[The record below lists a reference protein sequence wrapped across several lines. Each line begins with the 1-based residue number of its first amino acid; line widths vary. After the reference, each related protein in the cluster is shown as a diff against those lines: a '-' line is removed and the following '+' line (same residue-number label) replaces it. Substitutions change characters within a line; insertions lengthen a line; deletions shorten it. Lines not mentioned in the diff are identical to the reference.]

1 MKMVPSSVL
10 EFQSSAEQRVFR
22 MLEQVNFGPADVAL
36 HSLNLGRHKYKR
48 WGEIDFLLVTRKGIV
63 ALEVK
68 GGRVACRNGIWEY
81 TNRFG
86 EVTRRKESPASQAG
100 SAFFSLMD
108 NYLKPRFRRDLDTLP
123 AGWALLFEGIERVV
137 STGASK
143 LPELPDEITGYKT
156 DCAGHN
162 SLKAYLSKVLDHW
175 SDQTKGSKRQVHD
188 GLISDIVSFLRPN
201 FEQVPPLNSQLQEFD
216 KELCELSEEQ
226 IRRLDELQEN
236 DRMSIF
242 GGAGTGKTFLAMAT
256 ARYDAAEGKTVLL
269 VTRSRFLASFL
280 MSHELPESIR
290 VCCLEDLSAETAENG
305 KRDVLVID
313 EGQDLC
319 QIETLEKLGGALHGG
334 LEEGRWRWFG
344 DPNNQLS
351 TAYPFDDFAFDYI
364 RNHSFTRRLLDNI
377 RNAPPIVDS
386 MTSIAE
392 VDLGTPRALGIGSE
406 VKVVRVNA
414 AADIPPRCASIV
426 AKIVSGNQPVQR
438 SDVAVLLAGDG
449 DIAAV
454 VKELESAGVRAE
466 PLSKRA
472 LSGRRRDCVLV
483 STAEE
488 FKGLERPVICV
499 AGLGDPRDGLSFKRG
514 AYLAFSR
521 ANHTLQIV
529 CTEQQASLLSE
540 LQIERQRKKIIE
552 QG

>member
-1 MKMVPSSVL
+1 MKMLPPSVL
-10 EFQSSAEQRVFR
+10 EFKSSAEERVFR
-22 MLEQVNFGPADVAL
+22 MLEQIKFGPADVAL
-36 HSLNLGRHKYKR
+36 HSLNLGKHKYKR
-48 WGEIDFLLVTRKGIV
+48 WGEIDFLLVTRKGII

-86 EVTRRKESPASQAG
+86 EVSRRKESPAAQAV

-108 NYLKPRFRRDLDTLP
+108 NYLKPRFRKELDGIP
-123 AGWALLFEGIERVV
+123 AGWALLFEGIDRVV
-137 STGASK
+137 TVGTSK
-143 LPELPDEITGYKT
+143 MPELPDEITGYKPE
-156 DCAGHN
+156 CAGHN
-162 SLKAYLSKVLDHW
+162 TFKAYIDRVLDHFGERERGT
-175 SDQTKGSKRQVHD
+175 SQQIPD

-226 IRRLDELQEN
+226 VRRLDELQEN

-256 ARYDAAEGKTVLL
+256 ARYDAAEGKTVLV
-269 VTRSRFLASFL
+269 VTRSRFLSSFL
-280 MSHELPESIR
+280 ESHELPEGIR
-290 VCCLEDLSAETAENG
+290 VCCLDDLTAEIAENG

-319 QIETLEKLGGALHGG
+319 QIETLETLEGAVHQG
-334 LEEGRWRWFG
+334 LEGGRWRWFG

-351 TAYPFDDFAFDYI
+351 SAFHFDDFAYDYI
-364 RNHSFTRRLLDNI
+364 KSHSFTRRLLDNI
-377 RNAPPIVDS
+377 RNAPPIVES

-392 VDLGTPRALGIGSE
+392 VDLGTPRSLGVGSE
-406 VKVVRVNA
+406 VKVSRVGS
-414 AADIPPRCASIV
+414 AADIPSRCAAIV

-438 SDVAVLLAGDG
+438 SDVAVLLAGDV
-449 DIAAV
+449 AV
-454 VKELESAGVRAE
+454 QDTVEELRSAGVRTE
-466 PLSKRA
+466 PLSSRA
-472 LSGRRRDCVLV
+472 LSGRKRDCVLV

-488 FKGLERPVICV
+488 FKGLERKVIFV
-499 AGLGDPRDGLSFKRG
+499 AGLGDCKEEISFKRS
-514 AYLAFSR
+514 AYAAFSR
-521 ANHTLQIV
+521 ANHTLQII
-529 CTEQQASLLSE
+529 CTEEQANLLSK
-540 LQIERQRKKIIE
+540 LQVERERKKTIR